1 MSDFPTT
8 LEQQFNQ
15 LFKNVEGWNVNALK
29 RIGRRIKE
37 IGYLSHADLQAL
49 NNATIVKQDIKA
61 IIDDLATLTEQSAPE
76 VLRAYSEALKNQH
89 LENKSLYDY
98 RNKPFIPFA
107 ENKSLQAIVKAYART
122 TLGTMVNLSMT
133 KARAIG
139 TVDKL
144 GKFVPL
150 ERSFKDVLDK
160 AVMAVST
167 GTSDFNSEMRDAIRQ
182 LGGSGMRIDYGGGVT
197 RRVDSMVRQ
206 NLLWGAKQASVEY
219 NEMIGE
225 ELDCDG
231 IEIDWHS
238 NPRPSHEFMQGK
250 QYSLYGKKTIKGVV
264 YEDAADAL
272 SALQDY
278 GCLHYKTPIILGVSE
293 PRYSPNE
300 LARLNAENKKPITID
315 GVTKTGY
322 EWKQTMRAL
331 ERESRITKE
340 QMEIFNA
347 SGDKAEVSRLR
358 TTLKAIDERYY
369 KVAEGS
375 GIKAQPGRMAYTKG
389 VSKVVDNSAKSGII
403 NISSPIRNRNS
414 YKGRPPAVYTLDVDL
429 NGRQQNLLQSLPTYN
444 SRLIVRKKDV
454 GMADLSALTA
464 KTGVEFALF
473 TRGSERLI
481 IRGAIDHVDVTLEQA
496 KQLAKEGY
504 KFSGHTHPGGEIKV
518 LTASGDDYE
527 ILKAFGQKQSV
538 AYNSKGQHMTYE
550 LEGGEQ

>member
-8 LEQQFNQ
+8 LAQQFEQ
-15 LFKNVEGWNVNALK
+15 LFKNVEGWNTNALK
-29 RIGRRIKE
+29 RIGRRVKE
-37 IGYLSHADLQAL
+37 IGSLSHADLQAL
-49 NNATIVKQDIKA
+49 NNATIVEQDINA
-61 IIDDLATLTEQSAPE
+61 ILNELTMLTEQSA
-76 VLRAYSEALKNQH
+76 SEAVRVYSDALKTQH
-89 LENKSLYDY
+89 LENKPLYDY

-139 TVDKL
+139 TVDKF
-144 GKFVPL
+144 GNFIPL
-150 ERSFKDVLDK
+150 EQSFKDVLDK
-160 AVMAVST
+160 AVIAVST
-167 GTSDFNSEMRDAIRQ
+167 GTGDFNSEMRDTIRQ

-250 QYSLYGKKTIKGVV
+250 QYSLYGKKTIKGIV

-278 GCLHYKTPIILGVSE
+278 GCLHYKTPVILGISE
-293 PRYSPNE
+293 PRYSPEE
-300 LARLNAENKKPITID
+300 LARLNTENKKLITID
-315 GVTKTGY
+315 GVTKSGY

-340 QMEIFNA
+340 QIELFNT
-347 SGDKAEVSRLR
+347 SGDNLEVSNLR
-358 TTLKAIDERYY
+358 KKLKAINERYY

-375 GIKAQPGRMAYTKG
+375 SIKAQPGRMAYTKG
-389 VSKVVDNSAKSGII
+389 FSNSLTKNHKSGKIKLDIQLFAEKDII
-403 NISSPIRNRNS
+403 NQESSSLRRAIRKYKKQIALHRDKINNPEAVVPNWSTKDIREQNGLIKHWQKEIRNFQISIDDRID
-414 YKGRPPAVYTLDVDL
+414 KL
-429 NGRQQNLLQSLPTYN
+429 
-444 SRLIVRKKDV
+444 KK
-454 GMADLSALTA
+454 
-464 KTGVEFALF
+464 
-473 TRGSERLI
+473 RGDYDES
-481 IRGAIDHVDVTLEQA
+481 ID
-496 KQLAKEGY
+496 
-504 KFSGHTHPGGEIKV
+504 
-518 LTASGDDYE
+518 
-527 ILKAFGQKQSV
+527 
-538 AYNSKGQHMTYE
+538 N
-550 LEGGEQ
+550 